1 MDHQGAG
8 GARLPAGARRRQPW
22 QQGPQRGS
30 QEYGES
36 PYDPSE
42 DAEYGEDQYGGPPGT
57 GPQGAYTTGAYATGA
72 TAAGAYATGAYA
84 NGAQANGGQ
93 ANGGQAN
100 GGQASGAYATG
111 AFGTGPRRP
120 GGGPVSGPQ
129 AVYGPGSGAQ
139 PALGPG
145 GSGSGAQPVLGAASG
160 PQRALDRDPARGF
173 PPRGAQQEHAADSWY
188 SSPGGYAPPTG
199 TSPPMGSPPPTGS
212 YPAPPAVTYP
222 PPPAPPAR
230 PPAPSAP
237 PGQPAPPP
245 SQAPAPGQAP
255 PPPPGPASGYTP
267 AAHYSAPADNYS
279 APADN
284 YAQEPGGP
292 PYDLAGPPYDPAG
305 PQYDYAAGDEPAEPW
320 PAPDRGSGRD
330 QGRRLRR
337 PVLISLIA
345 VLLLAG
351 LGAGGYYKFIYQ
363 PRSATATAENEL
375 KLPSTDA
382 TAGNPYVTNNVVHWK
397 DIQTRK
403 LDPAPLTIDEL
414 YLPAFTIAGNEYLK
428 ATASVTKTCGNAV
441 FGDLIQAALQAG
453 GCSQVARAS
462 YVSGNG
468 KIMGTIGVAN
478 LSSSYWAEKAAK
490 TASATEL
497 VAPLTASKGPTK
509 KLLTGT
515 GLAYAEV
522 KGHYLILL
530 YAEFASTKTPTT
542 AAEKQ
547 QLVAFCDGMFNGSAD
562 ISLSHRMLYGKP

>member
-1 MDHQGAG
+1 MCGGRVAAG
-8 GARLPAGARRRQPW
+8 RTGRRWRSLTRRRSLARRRS
-22 QQGPQRGS
+22 R
-30 QEYGES
+30 
-36 PYDPSE
+36 
-42 DAEYGEDQYGGPPGT
+42 
-57 GPQGAYTTGAYATGA
+57 
-72 TAAGAYATGAYA
+72 
-84 NGAQANGGQ
+84 
-93 ANGGQAN
+93 
-100 GGQASGAYATG
+100 
-111 AFGTGPRRP
+111 
-120 GGGPVSGPQ
+120 
-129 AVYGPGSGAQ
+129 
-139 PALGPG
+139 
-145 GSGSGAQPVLGAASG
+145 
-160 PQRALDRDPARGF
+160 
-173 PPRGAQQEHAADSWY
+173 
-188 SSPGGYAPPTG
+188 
-199 TSPPMGSPPPTGS
+199 
-212 YPAPPAVTYP
+212 
-222 PPPAPPAR
+222 
-230 PPAPSAP
+230 
-237 PGQPAPPP
+237 
-245 SQAPAPGQAP
+245 
-255 PPPPGPASGYTP
+255 
-267 AAHYSAPADNYS
+267 
-279 APADN
+279 
-284 YAQEPGGP
+284 
-292 PYDLAGPPYDPAG
+292 
-305 PQYDYAAGDEPAEPW
+305 
-320 PAPDRGSGRD
+320 
-330 QGRRLRR
+330 
-337 PVLISLIA
+337 
-345 VLLLAG
+345 LAG